1 MSDVQTLMA
10 SVSTDALTK
19 VTRLFNASINDIIA
33 ELLQNARRSG
43 ATEVAIDCIDDP
55 AIGPA
60 VRFRDNGSGLTDPEA
75 LLTLGSSAWD
85 DETQVKEDPAGMGF
99 FALAGRN
106 ARVVAQRLDG
116 PGGWELEIDRTA
128 LSGDVPIICRP
139 RTDELLGVAVIFEQR
154 PGENVSGAVS
164 DAARYAPIDVIC
176 DGIEVERTDYLEGA
190 AHIEVWKG
198 IRIGVYRHTDMRF
211 KRKHTNTNFH
221 GVTLGVPL
229 PKLSEVHHGHY
240 CALIDV
246 QECTG
251 LQLVLPARKEV
262 VRNAFLTEL
271 QREILRIFFR
281 MVKEAGTHSL
291 RFADHQTASKLGFDL
306 PPAEMRLR
314 GFAPAHADSN
324 GNTYT
329 ELMTVPTSA
338 MLFAGGDE
346 AVHEQN
352 FARALAQTGQGELV
366 FEPQPDFAGYTWY
379 DALPV
384 LEMTGY
390 VIGTGTGRKAYSL
403 DELPGIIERP
413 ENLFVFGSLRTGSDI
428 SRWEIETDFI
438 LFAGS
443 DATMIDE
450 SVLCLTATS
459 TITHD
464 ELLTFFTDALFYP
477 CYDGDAESYDTQL
490 RWFTDEAEDE
500 VIGYLSGIDD
510 VRLNQVQRII
520 ARELWWIR
528 REESNISIQIKGK
541 DVQVEG
547 LETAFTRSTEVPS
560 SA

>member
-1 MSDVQTLMA
+1 
-10 SVSTDALTK
+10 
-19 VTRLFNASINDIIA
+19 
-33 ELLQNARRSG
+33 
-43 ATEVAIDCIDDP
+43 
-55 AIGPA
+55 
-60 VRFRDNGSGLTDPEA
+60 
-75 LLTLGSSAWD
+75 
-85 DETQVKEDPAGMGF
+85 MGF

-128 LSGDVPIICRP
+128 LSGEVPIICCP
-139 RTDELLGVAVIFEQR
+139 RTDALSGVTVIFKQC
-154 PGENVSGAVS
+154 PNENVSAAVR

-176 DGIEVERTDYLEGA
+176 DDAVVERADYLEGA
-190 AHIEVWKG
+190 AHIETWKG
-198 IRIGVYRHTDMRF
+198 IRIGVYRNANMRF
-211 KRKHTNTNFH
+211 KRRRTNANFH
-221 GVTLGVPL
+221 GVTLSMPL
-229 PKLSEVHHGHY
+229 PELSEVYHGHY
-240 CALIDV
+240 RALIDV
-246 QECTG
+246 QECTA

-271 QREILRIFFR
+271 QREILRIYFR
-281 MVKEAGTHSL
+281 MIKEAGTHSL
-291 RFADHQTASKLGFDL
+291 RFADHQTASKLGIDL

-314 GFAPAHADSN
+314 AFAPAHANSDR
-324 GNTYT
+324 NTYT
-329 ELMTVPTSA
+329 ELTTVPTSA

-366 FEPQPDFAGYTWY
+366 FEPQPAFAGYAWY

-390 VIGTGTGRKAYSL
+390 VIGTGTGRKAYSV

-413 ENLFVFGSLRTGSDI
+413 ENLSVFGSLRTGSDI
-428 SRWEIETDFI
+428 SPWEIETDFI
-438 LFAGS
+438 LFADP
-443 DATMIDE
+443 DATMIDQ

-464 ELLTFFTDALFYP
+464 ELLTFFTDALFCPY
-477 CYDGDAESYDTQL
+477 YDGDAESYDTQL

-510 VRLNQVQRII
+510 VRRNQVERII
-520 ARELWWIR
+520 VRELWWIL
-528 REESNISIQIKGK
+528 RESSNISIQIKGK
-541 DVQVEG
+541 DVQIEG
-547 LETAFTRSTEVPS
+547 LETAFARSTEVPA